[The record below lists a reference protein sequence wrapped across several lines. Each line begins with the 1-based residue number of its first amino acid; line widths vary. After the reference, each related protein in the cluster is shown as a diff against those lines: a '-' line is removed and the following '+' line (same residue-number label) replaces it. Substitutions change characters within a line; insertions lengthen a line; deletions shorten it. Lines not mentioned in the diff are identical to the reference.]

1 MESTKKEEQ
10 IQKDKDL
17 KLKTDIDQERIE
29 SIILTFFEKEG
40 FNTKL
45 SKEYKGEA
53 NFYSNLHYKAFT
65 RFFPELPEKFTNME
79 SYYPWIIY

>member
-29 SIILTFFEKEG
+29 SINIF
-40 FNTKL
+40 
-45 SKEYKGEA
+45 
-53 NFYSNLHYKAFT
+53 
-65 RFFPELPEKFTNME
+65 
-79 SYYPWIIY
+79 